1 MAGDDAVARD
11 DLVLHPEVAA
21 AVRDELVDFLERA
34 GIEQQL
40 DPLAGGQLAGRVLA
54 LDARLAAA
62 ELRAALQIG
71 EGVFGIHVE
80 AQSLASG

>member
-1 MAGDDAVARD
+1 MPGDDAVARD
-11 DLVLHPEVAA
+11 DLILHPEVAA

-40 DPLAGGQLAGRVLA
+40 DPLAGGELAGRVLA
-54 LDARLAAA
+54 LDAGLAAA

-71 EGVFGIHVE
+71 ESVFGD
-80 AQSLASG
+80 S